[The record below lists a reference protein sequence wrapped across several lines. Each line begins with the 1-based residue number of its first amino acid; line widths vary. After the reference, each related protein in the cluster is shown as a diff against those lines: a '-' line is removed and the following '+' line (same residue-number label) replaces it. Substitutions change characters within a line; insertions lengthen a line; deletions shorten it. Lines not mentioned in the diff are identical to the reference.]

1 MILIDFTQNIINDVF
16 KIFSEIVNLEDQKP
30 PQSAEV
36 YAALQG
42 ETRRFVVQPIV
53 GHPYKPELWFSEDV
67 NKNIIFTF
75 TYPSDL
81 VKGQQE
87 KAEIAKANFD
97 KRLQEY
103 LIDYYL

>member
-1 MILIDFTQNIINDVF
+1 MILIDLKQNIIDDVF
-16 KIFSEIVNLEDQKP
+16 RIFAEIVNLEDQKP
-30 PQSAEV
+30 PLLADVS
-36 YAALQG
+36 AALQG
-42 ETRRFVVQPIV
+42 ETRRFVVEPVI

-75 TYPSDL
+75 TFPADI

-87 KAEIAKANFD
+87 KAEIAKTEFD
-97 KRLQEY
+97 KRLQAY